1 MSLPTDAAARAS
13 GRSAPGL
20 TGRLRAETRSDH
32 DRVDTAF
39 SRFDLS
45 RRDGYAQFLVAQARV
60 LPAVEA
66 LLDPGGLMS
75 GWRGRTAALRQD
87 LRDLA
92 IAPPAL
98 IPPLISEGQAARW
111 GAFYVLEG
119 SRLGGAVLARRVP
132 DGLPTA
138 FLGAA
143 HPPGAWRE
151 LLARLDALELSAPE
165 LVQAVQGAKAV
176 FAAFARSAE
185 AGAGEVCS
193 LGA

>member
-1 MSLPTDAAARAS
+1 MSPPTDAAPRAT
-13 GRSAPGL
+13 GRSVPGL
-20 TGRLRAETRSDH
+20 TARLRAETRSDH
-32 DRVDTAF
+32 DRVDAAF
-39 SRFDLS
+39 SRFDLT
-45 RRDGYAQFLVAQARV
+45 RRDGYARFLVAQARV

-66 LLDPGGLMS
+66 LLDPGGLMP

-92 IAPPAL
+92 IAPPASITPL
-98 IPPLISEGQAARW
+98 IPDGHAARW
-111 GAFYVLEG
+111 GALYVLEG

-132 DGLPTA
+132 DGLPAA

-143 HPPGAWRE
+143 HRPGAWRD
-151 LLARLDALELSAPE
+151 LLARLDALELSGPE
-165 LVQAVQGAKAV
+165 LVQAVAGAKAV

-185 AGAGEVCS
+185 AGMGEVCS